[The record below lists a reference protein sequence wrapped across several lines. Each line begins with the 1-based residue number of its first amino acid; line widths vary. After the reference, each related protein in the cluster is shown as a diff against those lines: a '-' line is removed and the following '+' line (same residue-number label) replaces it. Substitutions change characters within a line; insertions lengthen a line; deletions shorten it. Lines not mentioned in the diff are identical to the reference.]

1 MADAALG
8 EVAAYHNDVV
18 SALELYFSFGRRPG
32 EIAPEL
38 TAHLEETNRR
48 SSFAV
53 LTRLERAFR
62 VDYEYRCR
70 KRLKDSLSKAFCRMY
85 KEKKTRV
92 RLSED
97 IFEAWKENGRQ
108 SRALRELVAE
118 MRTALKFR
126 DWIAHG
132 RYWVK
137 PTGKHDFNSIY
148 LLAENVLNAF
158 PLREPD

>member
-18 SALELYFSFGRRPG
+18 SALRLYFSFGRRPG

-38 TAHLEETNRR
+38 AAHLEETDRR
-48 SSFAV
+48 SSFAA
-53 LTRLERAFR
+53 LARLERAFR

-70 KRLKDSLSKAFCRMY
+70 KKLKDDLSKAFRRMY
-85 KEKKTRV
+85 RDKKTRV
-92 RLSED
+92 RLSQD
-97 IFEAWKENGRQ
+97 IFEAWKENGRRN
-108 SRALRELVAE
+108 RALRQLVAE
-118 MRTALKFR
+118 MRTAFKFR
-126 DWIAHG
+126 HWIAHG
-132 RYWVK
+132 GHWVR

-148 LLAENVLNAF
+148 LLAENVLNVF

>member
-18 SALELYFSFGRRPG
+18 SALRLYFSFGRRPG

-38 TAHLEETNRR
+38 AAHLEETDRR

-70 KRLKDSLSKAFCRMY
+70 KRLKDDLSKAFCRMH
-85 KEKKTRV
+85 KDRKTRV

-108 SRALRELVAE
+108 NRALRELVSE
-118 MRTALKFR
+118 LRTAFKFR
-126 DWIAHG
+126 HWIAHG
-132 RYWVK
+132 RYSVK
-137 PTGKHDFNSIY
+137 PTGKHDFSSIY